1 MVPLAN
7 AELLADG
14 IPGAELRV
22 VPDAGHAVPLEHPEA
37 SARLLVDW
45 VQRHADVERAAPR
58 RREVI
63 GERLARPF
71 TLLSGTVRNT
81 GERRG
86 LGGGRRSGDDP
97 AMTAKRY
104 FCARA

>member
-1 MVPLAN
+1 VRAPTLVLHGSQDVMVPLAN

-22 VPDAGHAVPLEHPEA
+22 LSGSGHAAPLEHPEV

-45 VQRHADVERAAPR
+45 VQRHADVEVATAR

-71 TLLSGTVRNT
+71 SLLSGTVRNT
-81 GERRG
+81 AEAAA
-86 LGGGRRSGDDP
+86 LVVRS
-97 AMTAKRY
+97 R
-104 FCARA
+104 